1 MTESVLDFLTGQL
14 ADSETAWS
22 VGSFGA
28 IAEFM
33 RNPDEPVKTGS
44 GEKAISALTAK
55 GGLRI
60 VSHPELR
67 PFASESLTT
76 QSWSQRVALCLPEQ
90 VAAMNQRA
98 ELTELGPDNE
108 SVRDEDRS
116 GILFDIGLGTTQV
129 DACIRSNDP
138 EVIAA
143 LRCHAG
149 KSVFATDSG
158 AMGVILHANP
168 HRVFMSRLGRVE
180 VFQPIPPAGGKSP
193 DGPHTHVLPKL
204 LAHHRT
210 HAATEPVPVGWIPC
224 AHLYPPHPARDGL
237 GRNRPFQVNR
247 HTIFQNL
254 LSRYGDPASA
264 ALKRRVIYLV
274 MAGHGPV
281 GTGIDDDRLSR
292 AAVRVTLRQ
301 LRASDTS
308 SGALAAWLAA
318 YERSDL
324 AASDSSENLDPM
336 EAVH

>member
-1 MTESVLDFLTGQL
+1 MTESTLDFLAAQL

-22 VGSFGA
+22 IGSFGA

-33 RNPDEPVKTGS
+33 RDADEPVKVGS
-44 GEKAISALTAK
+44 DKKAISALTTK

-60 VSHPELR
+60 AAQPQLR

-76 QSWSQRVALCLPEQ
+76 QSWSQRIALCLPEEIA
-90 VAAMNQRA
+90 VMHQRT
-98 ELTELGPDNE
+98 ELAELGPDEE
-108 SVRDEDRS
+108 SLRDEDR
-116 GILFDIGLGTTQV
+116 GAILFDIGLGTMQV
-129 DACIRSNDP
+129 DACVRTGDP

-143 LRCHAG
+143 LRRHTG

-180 VFQPIPPAGGKSP
+180 VFQPIPPPGGKSP

-210 HAATEPVPVGWIPC
+210 HAATEPVPSGWIPC
-224 AHLYPPHPARDGL
+224 AHLYPQHPARDGL
-237 GRNRPFQVNR
+237 GRSRPFQVNS
-247 HTIFQNL
+247 HAKFQNL
-254 LSRYGDPASA
+254 LMRYGDPDSV

-274 MAGHGPV
+274 VAGHGPV
-281 GTGIDDDRLSR
+281 GAAIADDRLSR
-292 AAVRVTLRQ
+292 TSVRIALRQ
-301 LRASDTS
+301 LRETETS

-324 AASDSSENLDPM
+324 AQSDLAENVDPM
-336 EAVH
+336 EAAH

>member
-1 MTESVLDFLTGQL
+1 MTAKVLDFVAEQL
-14 ADSETAWS
+14 ADPETAWS
-22 VGSFGA
+22 IGSFGA

-33 RNPDEPVKTGS
+33 RDAGEPVKIGS
-44 GEKAISALTAK
+44 DKTEVSALTAK

-60 VSHPELR
+60 LAQPQLR

-76 QSWSQRVALCLPEQ
+76 QSWSQRIALCLPEEI
-90 VAAMNQRA
+90 AAMHQRT
-98 ELTELGPDNE
+98 ELTELGPDDE
-108 SVRDEDRS
+108 SLRDEDRG
-116 GILFDIGLGTTQV
+116 GILFDIGLGTMQV
-129 DACIRSNDP
+129 DACIRTSDP

-143 LRCHAG
+143 LRRHAG

-180 VFQPIPPAGGKSP
+180 VFQPIPPPGGKSP
-193 DGPHTHVLPKL
+193 EGPHTHVLPKL
-204 LAHHRT
+204 LAHRRT
-210 HAATEPVPVGWIPC
+210 HAATEPAPPRWIPC

-237 GRNRPFQVNR
+237 GRSRPFQTSR
-247 HTIFQNL
+247 HTEFQNML
-254 LSRYGDPASA
+254 MRYGDPDSV

-281 GTGIDDDRLSR
+281 GTAIADDRLSR
-292 AAVRVTLRQ
+292 TSVRIALRQ
-301 LRASDTS
+301 LRESETS
-308 SGALAAWLAA
+308 SGTLAAWLAA

-324 AASDSSENLDPM
+324 AQSDLAENLDPM

>member
-1 MTESVLDFLTGQL
+1 MTESTLDFLAGQL

-33 RNPDEPVKTGS
+33 RDADEPVKIGS
-44 GEKAISALTAK
+44 GKESISALTDK

-60 VSHPELR
+60 MAQPQLR

-76 QSWSQRVALCLPEQ
+76 QSWSQRIALCLPEQ
-90 VAAMNQRA
+90 AAAMNQRS
-98 ELTELGPDNE
+98 EFTELGPDSE
-108 SVRDEDRS
+108 SLRDEDR
-116 GILFDIGLGTTQV
+116 GGVLFDIGLGTLQI
-129 DACIRSNDP
+129 DACIRTKDP
-138 EVIAA
+138 DVIAA
-143 LRCHAG
+143 LRRHAG
-149 KSVFATDSG
+149 KSVFAADSG

-180 VFQPIPPAGGKSP
+180 VFQPIPPPGGKSP

-210 HAATEPVPVGWIPC
+210 HAATEPVPPGWIPC

-237 GRNRPFQVNR
+237 GRGRPFQTGS
-247 HTIFQNL
+247 HTKFQNFL
-254 LSRYGDPASA
+254 MRYGDPDSV

-274 MAGHGPV
+274 MAGHGPA
-281 GTGIDDDRLSR
+281 GTGIADDRLSR
-292 AAVRVTLRQ
+292 TAVRIALRQ
-301 LRASDTS
+301 LRESETS
-308 SGALAAWLAA
+308 SDAFAAWLSA

-324 AASDSSENLDPM
+324 AQSELADNVDPM

>member
-1 MTESVLDFLTGQL
+1 MTESTLDFLAGQL

-33 RNPDEPVKTGS
+33 RDAGEPVKIGS
-44 GEKAISALTAK
+44 NTKAISALTDK

-60 VSHPELR
+60 VAQPQLR

-76 QSWSQRVALCLPEQ
+76 QSWSQRIALCLPEEI
-90 VAAMNQRA
+90 AAMNQRA
-98 ELTELGPDNE
+98 ELTELGPDE
-108 SVRDEDRS
+108 DFLRDEDRG
-116 GILFDIGLGTTQV
+116 GILFDIGLATMQV
-129 DACIRSNDP
+129 DACIRSSDP

-143 LRCHAG
+143 LRRHAG

-168 HRVFMSRLGRVE
+168 HRVFVSRLGRVE
-180 VFQPIPPAGGKSP
+180 VFQPIPPPGGKSP

-210 HAATEPVPVGWIPC
+210 HAATEPVPPGWIPC
-224 AHLYPPHPARDGL
+224 AHLYPPHPARNGL
-237 GRNRPFQVNR
+237 GHGRTFQVNR
-247 HTIFQNL
+247 HTKFQNL
-254 LSRYGDPASA
+254 LMRYGDPESV
-264 ALKRRVIYLV
+264 ALKRRVVYLV

-281 GTGIDDDRLSR
+281 GTEIADDRLSR
-292 AAVRVTLRQ
+292 TSVRIALRQ
-301 LRASDTS
+301 LRESETS
-308 SGALAAWLAA
+308 SGALAAWLSA

-324 AASDSSENLDPM
+324 AQSDLAETLDPM